1 MKILILLRWFPFLGG
16 TESISVSLANQL
28 AEGDADIFIFGQK
41 LPGVNVD
48 FELAEGVSVVTV
60 DEPLSPENTCRVIRR
75 LNIDYVLFQCPFPAQ
90 LAIAEAIVK
99 LTDARLF
106 VTVHDDPLHAMA
118 AQWPVKANSSR
129 LSLVVKRMAWPLY
142 RLWADNR
149 GKHVMSRYI
158 RSADRLILL
167 SPAYERA
174 LCEALDLPEECRRK
188 LISIPNFL
196 PESAFPQKTAAKRKE
211 MVYVGR
217 VVELQKR
224 LSRLVRNWKMF
235 EERHDD
241 WKLRIVGDGED
252 LDSLKRYAAKLGVGS
267 ISFEGYSSDVRSF
280 LKPAS
285 VVLLVSDSEGL
296 PMSLIEAMAE
306 GCIPVCYDSFA
317 ALKDIIENGKEGFAI
332 PSPASATGLSV
343 AAREKESAQLMVEAL
358 CRLAEDPDLMER
370 MREAAAMKARDFSSS
385 AVMPKWFSL
394 LG

>member
-99 LTDARLF
+99 STDARLF
-106 VTVHDDPLHAMA
+106 VTLHDDPLHAMA

-149 GKHVMSRYI
+149 GKRVMSRYI

-174 LCEALDLPEECRRK
+174 LSEALNLPEECRRK

-196 PESAFPQKTAAKRKE
+196 PESAFPQETAAKRKE

-224 LSRLVRNWKMF
+224 LSRLVRIWKMF

-241 WKLRIVGDGED
+241 WTLRIVGDGDD
-252 LDSLKRYAAKLGVGS
+252 LDSLKRYAADLEVGG
-267 ISFEGYSSDVRSF
+267 ISFEGYSCDVRSF

-285 VVLLVSDSEGL
+285 VVVLVSDSEGL

-306 GCIPVCYDSFA
+306 G
-317 ALKDIIENGKEGFAI
+317 
-332 PSPASATGLSV
+332 
-343 AAREKESAQLMVEAL
+343 
-358 CRLAEDPDLMER
+358 
-370 MREAAAMKARDFSSS
+370 
-385 AVMPKWFSL
+385 
-394 LG
+394 